1 MESYVHT
8 ITDIAT
14 LVFAVGSSAMAM
26 YRGFS
31 DRVRLLE
38 ERVARIEAMESIYHS
53 GSPST
58 KN

>member
-1 MESYVHT
+1 M
-8 ITDIAT
+8 
-14 LVFAVGSSAMAM
+14 AV